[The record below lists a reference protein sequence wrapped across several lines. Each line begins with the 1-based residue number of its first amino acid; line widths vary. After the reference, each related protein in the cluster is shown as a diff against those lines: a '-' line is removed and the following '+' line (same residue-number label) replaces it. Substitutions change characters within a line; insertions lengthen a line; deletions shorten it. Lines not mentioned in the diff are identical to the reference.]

1 MMPSPVP
8 QSAASTLEWARYY
21 VARGWSAV
29 PARLGTKF
37 PAGEWLRYQTNLP
50 TDAQLADWF
59 GQQGFVRLGLV
70 TGKNSGIFVA
80 DFDGAAGMDTLAA
93 LDAKGF
99 PQSIRQFTPSGGC
112 HVLLKHPGLYIPTR
126 KWRESPWLNT
136 LHGMDIRGDGGFI
149 MAAPS
154 IGAEYGRYDWDVDAH
169 PDLAT
174 LADAPQAFID
184 LISQATTASGT
195 GKDLPVTRAP
205 GPLGLDLGQII
216 DGRET
221 YMRNTVM
228 AVTRGLFDRLQRM
241 PTEQEVFEEGWP
253 QYAARVD
260 LSRPGRGEN
269 EFRAKVKYTLA
280 RIQRGAVP
288 GFTSPAAGNEPGGQ
302 APGGGETAEA
312 KAEPL
317 WVDALGWD
325 AAAVPKRPWIAPGYL
340 MRGSVTVLS
349 GQGAGGKSSLVV
361 AQTISLATGK
371 ALGAFTPTEPMIV
384 INYNTEDDMDEQR
397 RRYGAALKASET
409 PVAAVSNRVIRCGPN
424 DIGTLFARDPNT
436 GAIAPTAAMQA
447 LEALCVNSGA
457 DVLFCDPLAELHNA
471 EENDNTAMRAV
482 IAAFRGLAK
491 RLNIAVEIL
500 HHDRKGT
507 NAPGDMDRMRGASAI
522 SGAVRVM
529 LTLTPMNQ
537 EEAEKFGI
545 PPDQRRRHF
554 RVDGAKSNYAPA
566 QEAEWFRLDAH
577 ELPNGEHVAAAMPWA
592 PPSAFEGISMAT
604 CVAILDVMQRGINGA
619 PFGSR
624 GKALGEL
631 YAVMA
636 AEPFKLAPG
645 KVSALLGAWTA
656 TGVVADEEGC
666 DSPNSRHPRRGFKVD
681 TAKLSEMRR
690 GV

>member
-1 MMPSPVP
+1 MP
-8 QSAASTLEWARYY
+8 QSVTPQSSASTLEWARYY

-59 GQQGFVRLGLV
+59 GQQGFVRLGIV
-70 TGKNSGIFVA
+70 TGKNSGVIVA

-112 HVLLKHPGLYIPTR
+112 HVLLKHPGPYIPTR

-136 LHGMDIRGDGGFI
+136 LPGMDIRGDGGFI

-195 GKDLPVTRAP
+195 GKDLPVTRGA

-288 GFTSPAAGNEPGGQ
+288 GFTSPAAGNEPPGEGSAQ
-302 APGGGETAEA
+302 APGGGDAEA
-312 KAEPL
+312 GPDVFQTYGIEEIISMPPPVWL
-317 WVDALGWD
+317 VEGIITTDG
-325 AAAVPKRPWIAPGYL
+325 VGGIYGPPGSL
-340 MRGSVTVLS
+340 
-349 GQGAGGKSSLVV
+349 KSFL
-361 AQTISLATGK
+361 
-371 ALGAFTPTEPMIV
+371 ALGAALSIA
-384 INYNTEDDMDEQR
+384 
-397 RRYGAALKASET
+397 YGQMWMGRKVTQTGVLY
-409 PVAAVSNRVIRCGPN
+409 VAAEGVRGLGRRIRAWQKRHNLVNVDAPFRLLAATVN
-424 DIGTLFARDPNT
+424 LTDPLQT
-436 GAIAPTAAMQA
+436 AKLIRTAIAAA
-447 LEALCVNSGA
+447 EAEGCHIGLVIIDTVARAMAGA
-457 DVLFCDPLAELHNA
+457 DENSAQDMGRFIAGCDAIKQEVSCAVLG
-471 EENDNTAMRAV
+471 
-482 IAAFRGLAK
+482 I
-491 RLNIAVEIL
+491 
-500 HHDRKGT
+500 HHSGKDK
-507 NAPGDMDRMRGASAI
+507 DRGARGSSAFL
-522 SGAVRVM
+522 GAMDMLARVERSDDGQTV
-529 LTLTPMNQ
+529 TLTI
-537 EEAEKFGI
+537 EK
-545 PPDQRRRHF
+545 Q
-554 RVDGAKSNYAPA
+554 K
-566 QEAEWFRLDAH
+566 E
-577 ELPNGEHVAAAMPWA
+577 
-592 PPSAFEGISMAT
+592 
-604 CVAILDVMQRGINGA
+604 
-619 PFGSR
+619 
-624 GKALGEL
+624 
-631 YAVMA
+631 
-636 AEPFKLAPG
+636 
-645 KVSALLGAWTA
+645 
-656 TGVVADEEGC
+656 DEEGAPIRFGVVKV
-666 DSPNSRHPRRGFKVD
+666 DIGSGFKPETSLVLELEHAAARAAQQ
-681 TAKLSEMRR
+681 TADEREARLLLLGLCASALGPDGVLTLNRLADAIGTPGGRAREAIKDAIPLAPDCVEVPTADGIARLWRARQGEAATAPFTVRR
-690 GV
+690 KDM